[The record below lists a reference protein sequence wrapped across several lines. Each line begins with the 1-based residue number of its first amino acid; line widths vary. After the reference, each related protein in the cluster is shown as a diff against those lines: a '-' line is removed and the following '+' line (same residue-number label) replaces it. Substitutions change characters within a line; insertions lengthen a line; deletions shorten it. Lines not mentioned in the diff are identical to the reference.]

1 MFVRFGE
8 SAAQA
13 VNLRRGSRYQ
23 DSTSTLDVVSRRGII
38 MRQRTIGGLIIIAA
52 VVGFGAFGA
61 RALQS
66 TPPAVAQ
73 SNVAVE
79 AISAP
84 VVEQFKIVPALAEGS
99 DSSFF
104 VGTGDGGNGVY
115 IQ

>member
-1 MFVRFGE
+1 
-8 SAAQA
+8 
-13 VNLRRGSRYQ
+13 
-23 DSTSTLDVVSRRGII
+23 
-38 MRQRTIGGLIIIAA
+38 MRQRTIGGFIVIAA
-52 VVGFGAFGA
+52 VVVFGA

-84 VVEQFKIVPALAEGS
+84 VVEQFKIVPAMAEGTS
-99 DSSFF
+99 ANFF

-115 IQ
+115 IR